1 MPTYLF
7 KKIARL
13 IRKDSTALPAQPAQN
28 LTPLEIL
35 SSSGKFNSQW
45 YGEKYRDVAQDPR
58 WANNLALHYLLV
70 GGFEGRKPTPWFD
83 SAWYLLTYTDVKASQ
98 MNPLLHYIMH
108 GSKEGRHPNQKK
120 QQEAAERTASKLQA
134 KALKKVKNE
143 ALPTTDKLK
152 TADKKV
158 SNGKAPKIENVETIP
173 AVQKNQRTHTAVTS
187 DNYLKDVLVKNLWGG
202 YPSASLKMLE
212 KMYNDVKTSAEHR
225 FSACMHA
232 VRWYFFVEDYH
243 KVLEL
248 AALAERIDAKFA
260 NRKFFVSA
268 TVSTLCKL
276 KKFSEASKIAERYL
290 ATTEDPDVRL
300 LLANTL
306 QSTVEKLSQINKV
319 FNAAELSPIELKD
332 PQKPLNMDNIVSH
345 APVIQSNLKVS
356 VILPVYNCGRL
367 LPIAIN
373 SLQNQSWRNL
383 EIIIVDDC
391 SPDNTFEIAQQLAAQ
406 DSRIIA
412 IKQTQNAGAYSARNT
427 GLQFATGD
435 FITTHDGDDWS
446 HPQKIQMQLE
456 FLQQHPQVMGVCTH
470 WIRALSDL
478 EFTQNWRLE
487 SQLIHWSHSS
497 FLFKRQIIED
507 IGPWDRVLV
516 GGDTEFIWRIQAKYG
531 QHAVEKIHK
540 KVPFSFALD
549 DDSSLTRAK
558 ATHVRTIHNG
568 LRHIYRST
576 AKWWHRSTDPKN
588 LCITGVKRA
597 FPAPATML
605 ERENKPLLLDL
616 LIIGDFSNLDPDEQ
630 LLQINKDPNKSI
642 GVFHCPAFG
651 KKSGELSDIYFELI
665 QQDNIQPIV
674 YGQSVEAQ
682 RVVFLT
688 LDYLNEPPEEYPNIL
703 SSLVT
708 YKVGERE
715 TEIEHPQPLIRP
727 MTASS

>member
-13 IRKDSTALPAQPAQN
+13 IRKTPIAQSTLPAQN

-35 SSSGKFNSQW
+35 SSSGKFNSYW
-45 YGEKYRDVAQDPR
+45 YGEKYKDVAQDPR

-70 GGFEGRKPTPWFD
+70 GGFEGRKPSPWFD
-83 SAWYLLTYTDVKASQ
+83 SAWYLSTYTDVKASK

-108 GSKEGRHPNQKK
+108 GSKEGRHPNKKK
-120 QQEAAERTASKLQA
+120 QQQAAEKNSVQLQA
-134 KALKKVKNE
+134 KVLKQLKTE
-143 ALPTTDKLK
+143 ALPTADKPK
-152 TADKKV
+152 TAHKKV
-158 SNGKAPKIENVETIP
+158 SNGKSPKLEKSEKVPT
-173 AVQKNQRTHTAVTS
+173 AQKHQTTHVSVTH
-187 DNYLKDVLVKNLWGG
+187 DNYIKDVLVKNLWGG

-212 KMYNDVKTSAEHR
+212 KMYNDVKTSPEYR

-248 AALAERIDAKFA
+248 TALAERIDVKFA
-260 NRKFFVSA
+260 NRKFFVAA

-276 KKFSEASKIAERYL
+276 KKINEATQIAKRYL
-290 ATTEDPDVRL
+290 AATEDPDVRL

-306 QSTVEKLSQINKV
+306 QSTVEKLAQINKV
-319 FNAAELSPIELKD
+319 FSATELSPIELKD
-332 PQKPLNMDNIVSH
+332 PQKPLNMDNIISH
-345 APVIQSNLKVS
+345 APTIQSNLKVS

-367 LPIAIN
+367 LPIAIS
-373 SLQNQSWRNL
+373 SLQNQSWKNL

-391 SPDNTFEIAQQLAAQ
+391 SPDNTFEIAQQFAAQ
-406 DSRIIA
+406 DPRVVA
-412 IKQTQNAGAYSARNT
+412 IQQPKNAGAYSARNM

-456 FLQQHPQVMGVCTH
+456 YLQQHPQVMGVCTH
-470 WIRALSDL
+470 WIRALSTL

-497 FLFKRQIIED
+497 FLFKRKIIED

-516 GGDTEFIWRIQAKYG
+516 GGDTEFIWRVQAKYG

-576 AKWWHRSTDPKN
+576 AKWWHRSTDPKH

-597 FPAPATML
+597 FPAPTTML
-605 ERENKPLLLDL
+605 ERENKLLALDL
-616 LIIGDFSNLDPDEQ
+616 LIVGDFSNLESEEQ
-630 LLQINKDPNKSI
+630 LRHINKDSDKKI
-642 GVFHCPAFG
+642 GVFHCPVFG
-651 KKSGELSDIYFELI
+651 KKSGELSDIYFDLI
-665 QQDNIQPIV
+665 RQDNIQPIV

-682 RVVFLT
+682 QVAFMT
-688 LDYLNEPPEEYPNIL
+688 LDYLDEPPEEYPTIF
-703 SSLVT
+703 SDLVT
-708 YKVGERE
+708 YKIGELE
-715 TEIEHPQPLIRP
+715 TEIELPQPLIRP
-727 MTASS
+727 TSAR

>member
-13 IRKDSTALPAQPAQN
+13 IRKGSIAQSALPTQN
-28 LTPLEIL
+28 LSPLEIL
-35 SSSGKFNSQW
+35 TSSGKFDSQW
-45 YGEKYRDVAQDPR
+45 YGEKYQDVARDPR
-58 WANNLALHYLLV
+58 WASNLALHYLLV
-70 GGFEGRKPTPWFD
+70 GGFEGRKPSSWFD
-83 SAWYLLTYTDVKASQ
+83 SAWYLAAYPDVKASQ

-108 GSKEGRHPNQKK
+108 GRKEGRHPNNKK
-120 QQEAAERTASKLQA
+120 QEQATEKTAVKLQE
-134 KALKKVKNE
+134 KELKKVKTE
-143 ALPTTDKLK
+143 VLPTSDKLE

-158 SNGKAPKIENVETIP
+158 NNGQAPKIAKAEKKTVLK
-173 AVQKNQRTHTAVTS
+173 KNQKSQTAVNS
-187 DNYLKDVLVKNLWGG
+187 DSYIKDVLVKNLWGG

-212 KMYNDVKTSAEHR
+212 KMYNDVKTPPEYR

-232 VRWYFFVEDYH
+232 VRWFFFVEDYH

-248 AALAERIDAKFA
+248 TALAERINAKFVT
-260 NRKFFVSA
+260 RKFFVSA
-268 TVSTLCKL
+268 SISTLCKL
-276 KKFSEASKIAERYL
+276 KKINEASLIAERYL

-306 QSTVEKLSQINKV
+306 QSSMEKLAQINKV
-319 FNAAELSPIELKD
+319 FSAAELSPIELKD
-332 PQKPLNMDNIVSH
+332 PQKPLNMDNIISH

-356 VILPVYNCGRL
+356 VILPVYNCGKL
-367 LPIAIN
+367 LPIAIS

-391 SPDNTFEIAQQLAAQ
+391 SPDNTFEIAQQLAAH
-406 DSRIIA
+406 DPRIIA
-412 IKQTQNAGAYSARNT
+412 IQQPKNAGAYSARNT

-470 WIRALSDL
+470 WIRALSTL

-497 FLFKRQIIED
+497 FLFKRQAIEE

-588 LCITGVKRA
+588 LCITGAKRA

-605 ERENKPLLLDL
+605 ERENKPVALDL
-616 LIIGDFSNLDPDEQ
+616 LIVGDFSNLESEEQ
-630 LLQINKDPNKSI
+630 LLHINKNSNKRI
-642 GVFHCPAFG
+642 GVFHCPVFG
-651 KKSGELSDIYFELI
+651 KKSGELSDIYFDLI

-682 RVVFLT
+682 HVAFMT
-688 LDYLNEPPEEYPNIL
+688 LDYLDEPPEEYPTIF
-703 SSLVT
+703 SDLVT
-708 YKVGERE
+708 YKIGEFE
-715 TEIEHPQPLIRP
+715 TEIELPQPLIRP
-727 MTASS
+727 ITTN